1 MSYGGF
7 IPDGFHL
14 KVALSSEI
22 FILIPGI
29 PLPWKAPYVGT
40 HGAFSIRTKP
50 GEIIK
55 DMIKA
60 QYDGP
65 ILEDSIICQ
74 LTFYMPIPK
83 SASKKNRLKMLC
95 GIIRPHPGGDRTNL
109 SKWYEDL
116 CQGIIY
122 KNDSQIV
129 GGEPSK
135 YYSDEPRTEIKI
147 WTL

>member
-1 MSYGGF
+1 MIDVTIHG
-7 IPDGFHL
+7 
-14 KVALSSEI
+14 V
-22 FILIPGI
+22 

-40 HGAFSIRTKP
+40 HGAFSVRTKP

-55 DMIKA
+55 DIIRQ
-60 QYDGP
+60 QYKGP
-65 ILEDSIICQ
+65 IIESSVICQ

-83 SASKKNRLKMLC
+83 TTSKKNRLKMIS

-109 SKWYEDL
+109 AKWYEDL

-122 KNDSQIV
+122 KNDNQIV

-135 YYSDEPRTEIKI
+135 YYSETPRTEIKVWI
-147 WTL
+147 L